1 MGLFDKFKIGLGKSS
16 DGLSTGFKN
25 IFSKKKID
33 ENVLTEFEE
42 LIITSDAGV
51 EVAKELRKD
60 FENFKV
66 DKKLDDHEEILKL
79 IADKLAINLQK
90 YEKDL
95 SLMGNAKSAVIVVSG
110 VNGVGKTTSI
120 GKLGKYFKDNN
131 RSVVFGAA
139 DTFRAA
145 AIDQLQVWAAKVK
158 VDIIKSEI
166 NSDPASVAFKTAEF
180 AKKNEID
187 VALIDTAGRLQNK
200 KNLMEEYKKIAN
212 ELNLINHDT
221 FAFCWIIDY
230 PMFEE
235 DEQTNKIIFS
245 HNPFSMPQGN
255 INNLDL
261 SKPLNIKAYQYDI
274 VCNGI
279 ELSSGAIRN
288 HIPELMYKLFSVAG
302 YEKKV
307 VDEKFSGMINALS
320 YGAPP
325 HGGIAPGID
334 RIIMLLANEKN
345 IREVTMFPMNQNAQD
360 LMMNAP
366 SSVSDEQLKELNLSI
381 KPKK

>member
-1 MGLFDKFKIGLGKSS
+1 MGIFDKFKSGLGKSS
-16 DGLSTGFKN
+16 SSLTDGFKN

-33 ENVLTEFEE
+33 STILEEFEE
-42 LIITSDAGV
+42 LIISSDAGV
-51 EVAKELRKD
+51 DVAKELRKD
-60 FENFKV
+60 FESLKV
-66 DKKLDDHEEILKL
+66 DKKLDNHKEILKL
-79 IADKLAINLQK
+79 LADKLAINLQK

-212 ELNLINHDT
+212 VTKKIDPNAPHNVILILDATSGQNVLNQV
-221 FAFCWIIDY
+221 
-230 PMFEE
+230 EE
-235 DEQTNKIIFS
+235 FNKII
-245 HNPFSMPQGN
+245 PITGIVMTK
-255 INNLDL
+255 LDGTA
-261 SKPLNIKAYQYDI
+261 KG
-274 VCNGI
+274 GI
-279 ELSSGAIRN
+279 LLALAKKYK
-288 HIPELMYKLFSVAG
+288 IPIIALGLGEKEDDLQLFEA
-302 YEKKV
+302 
-307 VDEKFSGMINALS
+307 EKFAEAFTQIN
-320 YGAPP
+320 
-325 HGGIAPGID
+325 
-334 RIIMLLANEKN
+334 
-345 IREVTMFPMNQNAQD
+345 
-360 LMMNAP
+360 
-366 SSVSDEQLKELNLSI
+366 
-381 KPKK
+381 